1 MAFSFNPFTH
11 MHTFKNQASKFHKYI
26 FLLAMFPKIKEIK
39 KKKKSR
45 EAAPRVKDL
54 SVAEQSKVRLGVVYC
69 FKPSVP
75 SNLCKQG
82 RPIPH
87 DEP

>member
-39 KKKKSR
+39 KKVQRSCPEGKGSECSR
-45 EAAPRVKDL
+45 
-54 SVAEQSKVRLGVVYC
+54 AEQSEARCGVL
-69 FKPSVP
+69 FQA
-75 SNLCKQG
+75 LCAQ
-82 RPIPH
+82 
-87 DEP
+87 